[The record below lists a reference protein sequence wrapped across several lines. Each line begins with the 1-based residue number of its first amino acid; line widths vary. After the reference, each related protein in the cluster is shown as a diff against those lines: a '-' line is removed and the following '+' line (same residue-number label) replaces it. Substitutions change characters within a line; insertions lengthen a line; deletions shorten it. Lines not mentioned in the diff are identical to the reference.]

1 MKGHISLIFTMIFEI
16 VYKVSTQEYKK
27 KNSVQLKKHL
37 QKTRFN
43 NEALLIF
50 ETRIII
56 RFF

>member
-27 KNSVQLKKHL
+27 KKQRSIAKTFT
-37 QKTRFN
+37 KTRFN